1 MAITPSIPDDVV
13 AAIKWPRKQL
23 DQQLAIE
30 MAFAL
35 YERGLVS
42 MGIARR
48 LAGLDKWTFLEG
60 LAERQ
65 IERHY
70 GEYELEEDI
79 DHANTGSEQFLSH
92 YSSRKNRSTQSVAGF
107 FW

>member
-1 MAITPSIPDDVV
+1 MAITLSIPDEVV
-13 AAIKWPRKQL
+13 IAIKWPRKQL

-35 YERGLVS
+35 YGRGFIS
-42 MGIARR
+42 MGSARR
-48 LAGLDKWTFLEG
+48 LAKLDKWTFLEG

-70 GEYELEEDI
+70 GKYELEEDI
-79 DHANTGSEQFLSH
+79 EYAKTSSE
-92 YSSRKNRSTQSVAGF
+92 
-107 FW
+107 

>member
-1 MAITPSIPDDVV
+1 MSMTLNIPDDVV

-35 YERGLVS
+35 YGRGLVS

-48 LAGLDKWTFLEG
+48 LAKLDKWTFLEG

-70 GEYELEEDI
+70 GEDELKEDI
-79 DHANTGSEQFLSH
+79 DYASTRSE
-92 YSSRKNRSTQSVAGF
+92 
-107 FW
+107 

>member
-1 MAITPSIPDDVV
+1 MTIALNIPDDVV

-23 DQQLAIE
+23 DQQLAVE

-35 YERGLVS
+35 YGRGLVS

-48 LAGLDKWTFLEG
+48 LANLDKWIFLEG
-60 LAERQ
+60 LGERQ

-70 GEYELEEDI
+70 GQDELEEDI
-79 DHANTGSEQFLSH
+79 DYANTGSE
-92 YSSRKNRSTQSVAGF
+92 
-107 FW
+107 